1 MKQIK
6 LIFLDI
12 DGVVAHHTSRFA
24 AQQAGYDIYK
34 PEQKHH
40 QLDTNILHLIQH
52 LQDTHHASIVISS
65 KAWSFDTIQEQ
76 AELFAN
82 TGVELRLFNEVEGMY
97 KVDYTIP
104 LAKDRLLAL
113 LPEIYK
119 HDYTAVHGRKYT
131 PAEIE
136 DNLYDIYKTQR
147 GSYIQ
152 RYLDKLKDQGYDVD
166 YICIDDDGDYS
177 IIDPLRYIHV
187 KRGELSNGFN
197 SMHYQKVDDHF
208 SKAVTHPEVKAA

>member
-12 DGVVAHHTSRFA
+12 DGVVIHQTSRFA

-34 PEQKHH
+34 PEQKHR

-52 LQDTHHASIVISS
+52 LQDTHQASIVISS
-65 KAWSFDTIQEQ
+65 KAWSFDTIEEQ

-113 LPEIYK
+113 LPEIVK
-119 HDYTAVHGRKYT
+119 HDYISVHGRKYT

-136 DNLYDIYKTQR
+136 DNLYDIYKSQR

-177 IIDPLRYIHV
+177 VIDPLRFIQV
-187 KRGELSNGFN
+187 KRGELTNGFN
-197 SMHYQKVDDHF
+197 MSHYQKVDDHF
-208 SKAVTHPEVKAA
+208 SKAVTHPEAKAA

>member
-24 AQQAGYDIYK
+24 AQQAGYDIYT
-34 PEQKHH
+34 QAHRHH

-76 AELFAN
+76 IELFAN

-113 LPEIYK
+113 LPEIVK
-119 HDYTAVHGRKYT
+119 HDYASVHGRKYT
-131 PAEIE
+131 PVEIE
-136 DNLYDIYKTQR
+136 DNLYDIYKNQR
-147 GSYIQ
+147 GSFIQ

-177 IIDPLRYIHV
+177 VIDPLRFIQV
-187 KRGELSNGFN
+187 KRGEMTNGFN
-197 SMHYQKVDDHF
+197 MCHYQKVDDHF
-208 SKAVTHPEVKAA
+208 SKAINHPEAKAA

>member
-12 DGVVAHHTSRFA
+12 DGVVVHHTSRFA

-52 LQDTHHASIVISS
+52 LQDTHQASIVISS
-65 KAWSFDTIQEQ
+65 KAWSLDTIQEQ
-76 AELFAN
+76 TELFAN

-97 KVDYTIP
+97 RVDYTIP

-136 DNLYDIYKTQR
+136 DNLYDIYKNQR

-208 SKAVTHPEVKAA
+208 SKAVTHPEAKAA

>member
-12 DGVVAHHTSRFA
+12 DGVIAHHTSRFA
-24 AQQAGYDIYK
+24 AQQAGYDIYT
-34 PEQKHH
+34 QAHKHH

-52 LQDTHHASIVISS
+52 LQDTHQASIVISS

-76 AELFAN
+76 VELFAN
-82 TGVELRLFNEVEGMY
+82 TGVELRLFNEIEGMY

>member
-6 LIFLDI
+6 LIILDI
-12 DGVVAHHTSRFA
+12 DGVIAHQTSRFA

-52 LQDTHHASIVISS
+52 LQDTHQASIVISS
-65 KAWSFDTIQEQ
+65 KAWSLDTIQEQ